1 MFLSDA
7 LSVIGVFLL
16 GAASGGCVKYA
27 RYRGLVALCKQL
39 TETSSLHATDGMLM
53 AGHCAQCVVNRG
65 VHGSVA
71 VRDRSVA
78 AVNSRMTKESKI
90 STYSPSTRVPVTAL
104 QCESVTHGESLAVPR
119 ALHGKR
125 LFR

>member
-16 GAASGGCVKYA
+16 GAAAGGCLKYA

-53 AGHCAQCVVNRG
+53 AGHRAQCVVDESRRG
-65 VHGSVA
+65 RIRG
-71 VRDRSVA
+71 RIQR
-78 AVNSRMTKESKI
+78 
-90 STYSPSTRVPVTAL
+90 PV
-104 QCESVTHGESLAVPR
+104 SSSGEFSNDEIIED
-119 ALHGKR
+119 
-125 LFR
+125 F

>member
-39 TETSSLHATDGMLM
+39 TQSSSLHATDGMLM
-53 AGHCAQCVVNRG
+53 AGHCAQCVVNKR
-65 VHGSVA
+65 
-71 VRDRSVA
+71 
-78 AVNSRMTKESKI
+78 
-90 STYSPSTRVPVTAL
+90 STRVGRSQRPVSCTAEFSNDEIIQGL
-104 QCESVTHGESLAVPR
+104 
-119 ALHGKR
+119 
-125 LFR
+125 

>member
-39 TETSSLHATDGMLM
+39 TETSFLHATDGMLM
-53 AGHCAQCVVNRG
+53 AGHCAQCVVNER
-65 VHGSVA
+65 
-71 VRDRSVA
+71 
-78 AVNSRMTKESKI
+78 
-90 STYSPSTRVPVTAL
+90 STRVGRSQRPVS
-104 QCESVTHGESLAVPR
+104 CSGEFSNDERIQDLYVQPEHPCTRHR
-119 ALHGKR
+119 APVRVSDAWRIIGGAEGASR
-125 LFR
+125 EEIV